1 MINNNNQVIILQ
13 NRLKEKELEVKELKS
28 KVASLNQFNAS
39 LIMKAKELRGQVR
52 LIKGKKENSSTR
64 TSNKEVIKRNRSK
77 KIYGILK
84 NGKRYKLG
92 NIEKSFLKD
101 IQYLE
106 KLSDKQLKWYRD
118 ICQRG
123 FSKKKTNYNKQRQL

>member
-1 MINNNNQVIILQ
+1 MIDNNKQIVILQ
-13 NRLKEKELEVKELKS
+13 NRLKEKELELKELKS
-28 KVASLNQFNAS
+28 KVGSLNQLNAS
-39 LIMKAKELRGQVR
+39 LIIKAKELRGQVR
-52 LIKGKKENSSTR
+52 LLKGKKENSSMR

-92 NIEKSFLKD
+92 NIERSFLKD

-106 KLSDKQLKWYRD
+106 KLSEKQLKWYRD

-123 FSKKKTNYNKQRQL
+123 FSKKKTNYNKQR

>member
-1 MINNNNQVIILQ
+1 MINNNQVVILQ
-13 NRLKEKELEVKELKS
+13 NRLKEKELELKELKS
-28 KVASLNQFNAS
+28 KVGSLNQLNAS

-52 LIKGKKENSSTR
+52 LLKGKKENTTMR

-77 KIYGILK
+77 KIFGILK

-92 NIEKSFLKD
+92 NVEVSFLKD

-106 KLSDKQLKWYRD
+106 KLSEKQLKWYRD

-123 FSKKKTNYNKQRQL
+123 FTKKKTNYNKQT

>member
-39 LIMKAKELRGQVR
+39 LIIKAKELRGQVR
-52 LIKGKKENSSTR
+52 LLKGKKENSTR

-92 NIEKSFLKD
+92 NIEIIS
-101 IQYLE
+101 
-106 KLSDKQLKWYRD
+106 
-118 ICQRG
+118 
-123 FSKKKTNYNKQRQL
+123 